1 MRRLDPP
8 ALASLPKPVSD
19 LLALASGPD
28 GEPLGTIAVLAH
40 CPPLLGP
47 FLGWAAALAVEG
59 ALSPRHHEILALRA
73 AFNCQSAFEWSEHVA
88 YGRRA
93 GLDDGEIARL
103 GLPAEAGGW
112 AEGEAALIRAV
123 DGLIANH
130 SVDDDTWAVLARHYG
145 DASLVEIVY
154 VVGQYTMLSM
164 VANGL
169 EIPPAT
175 NSEPLPA
182 RRP

>member
-8 ALASLPKPVSD
+8 SSASLPKPVVE

-28 GEPLGTIAVLAH
+28 GEPLGTVAVLAH

-47 FLGWAAALAVEG
+47 FLGWAAALALDG
-59 ALSPRHHEILALRA
+59 TLSPRHHEILALRA
-73 AFNCQSAFEWSEHVA
+73 SFRCQSAFEWSEHVA

-93 GLDDGEIARL
+93 GLQDDEIAQL
-103 GLPAEAGGW
+103 GLPADAGSW
-112 AEGEAALIRAV
+112 APVEAALIRAT
-123 DGLIANH
+123 DGLIDHHAI
-130 SVDDDTWAVLARHYG
+130 DDDTWAALTSHF
-145 DASLVEIVY
+145 DEASLVEVVY

-175 NSEPLPA
+175 NAEPLPA
-182 RRP
+182 G